1 MTASNI
7 SKEIRERVRRDA
19 KNRCG
24 YCLSPQRYMMGRLHI
39 EHIIAVAEDGTDDE
53 DNLWMTCSICNGHKS
68 DKINEIDPVT
78 GERVPLFNP
87 RTQNWFEHLKWSDDG
102 LQVIGLT
109 PTGRA
114 TVIALHLDRD
124 VDALITREFWVS
136 VGWHPPT
143 E

>member
-7 SKEIRERVRRDA
+7 SKEVRERVRRDA

-24 YCLSPQRYMMGRLHI
+24 YCLSPQQYMMGRLHI
-39 EHIIAVAEDGTDDE
+39 EHIIAVAEGGTDDE
-53 DNLWMTCSICNGHKS
+53 ENLWMACSICNGHKS
-68 DKINEIDPVT
+68 DKIDEIDPVT
-78 GERVPLFNP
+78 GERIPLFNP
-87 RTQNWFEHLKWSDDG
+87 RTQKWFEHFKWSDDG

-124 VDALITREFWVS
+124 VDALVTRAAWVS

-143 E
+143 K